1 MLSPMQRHRF
11 KVETLNEMQ
20 PRDAIHSS
28 SLSLHVLNEAL
39 KKDVKHLRSLPTI
52 KERIEEKR
60 NVLLPRWQPYAQSY
74 LDQGE
79 VYRNPI
85 LSYCIVWLFD
95 IGEFDLAIKWA
106 FIGIKQ
112 NQSTPDNIKSHFP
125 AFVADQI
132 FSWAEQQAEQG
143 NAFEPYFSM
152 IFNKV
157 AYEWRVHEKIKSK
170 WFKFAGLFVLRD
182 EKGQPRATAVDDI
195 EVLEKAD
202 QLLAQAEAMHTH
214 AQVKTM
220 RASIA
225 SRIRALSDPDY
236 TTSQRPLDEKRD
248 FLNHLS
254 NSERALF
261 KDSHV

>member
-20 PRDAIHSS
+20 PKDAIHSS

-60 NVLLPRWQPYAQSY
+60 NVLLPRWQHYAQSY

-85 LSYCIVWLFD
+85 FSYCIIWLFD
-95 IGEFDLAIKWA
+95 VGEFDLAIKWA
-106 FIGIKQ
+106 FIAIKQ
-112 NQSTPDNIKSHFP
+112 NQPTPENIKSYFP
-125 AFVADQI
+125 AFVADQVYAW
-132 FSWAEQQAEQG
+132 SEQQAEKG
-143 NAFEPYFSM
+143 NAIEPYFSM

-157 AYEWRVHEKIKSK
+157 AYEWRIHEKIKSK

-202 QLLAQAEAMHTH
+202 QLLAQAEALHVH

-236 TTSQRPLDEKRD
+236 TQPQRPLDEKRD

-254 NSERALF
+254 NSDRALF
-261 KDSHV
+261 